1 MAQCFFNTVRIYARF
16 CPVDLWQGVPRWLMA
31 GFKPLTRVITSMSAY
46 GCLPMRPWRR
56 TGSHRATH
64 RLLRR
69 CRAAPRELPT
79 RHLQHGLVAGQ
90 PLLYR
95 AQARYAST
103 LRCSRHSPA
112 HYCAA
117 DCMFVVCAG
126 RLSCSRANWSTVCR
140 AVHGLAIGGGGR
152 PYLLSRC
159 ALAQAARVQGRAVA
173 CTFAS
178 ACRMRGVGVVCA
190 LLTIGRLPHRRRS

>member
-1 MAQCFFNTVRIYARF
+1 
-16 CPVDLWQGVPRWLMA
+16 
-31 GFKPLTRVITSMSAY
+31 MS
-46 GCLPMRPWRR
+46 
-56 TGSHRATH
+56 TH
-64 RLLRR
+64 RCL
-69 CRAAPRELPT
+69 
-79 RHLQHGLVAGQ
+79 
-90 PLLYR
+90 
-95 AQARYAST
+95 
-103 LRCSRHSPA
+103 RHSPA

-159 ALAQAARVQGRAVA
+159 ALAQAARVKGRAVA

-178 ACRMRGVGVVCA
+178 ACRVHGVGTGLEFIDPTVKARRAGPPRLDTTQTWPLSHCPTEDKRIYTHNTQIAHVHRHFLHSA
-190 LLTIGRLPHRRRS
+190 PSYGRLRPPRRTRRPGRRESRASRDVSRLYPVPTGCGVARW